1 MHNRP
6 FQFCRGNPL
15 WLPVS
20 KRPQT
25 IKLSYWLL
33 LFLFVFP
40 FGIRAAEVPAK
51 AAKLIKLRVSQS
63 TLNTR
68 AAILWIAQAQGLFAK
83 YGVDA
88 ETVFLASSN
97 IQTAALATGEVQ
109 IGTIGGA
116 TVLSGVAGGQSFRIV
131 ASPSNQLPYD
141 LVARPEV
148 KDGKDIRGKRIGVT
162 SVGGT
167 TWMAANLALQNFGLE
182 PGRDDV
188 KINAIGNQG
197 ILIQAIEGGSVDLA
211 IVDPFFSRRLKQKG
225 YKIMLELH
233 RSNIPFITTSV
244 VTTATYLRDHED
256 HVERFL
262 RAFLEAQ
269 AFTSKPENKPAVVKT
284 VTMKMKIT
292 DPATV
297 EESYQDL
304 LTGNEKKPYPSID
317 ALRNVQKL
325 MAPMNPKVAGLKPQ
339 EIVEPRII
347 RRLDDSGFIDSL
359 YDSKKRSR

>member
-1 MHNRP
+1 MNNRS
-6 FQFCRGNPL
+6 FRFCRGNPL

-25 IKLSYWLL
+25 IKLRYWLL

-40 FGIRAAEVPAK
+40 FVIRAAEVPPK
-51 AAKLIKLRVSQS
+51 VGKLIKLRVSQS

-83 YGVDA
+83 YGLDV

-148 KDGKDIRGKRIGVT
+148 KDSKDIRGKRIGVT

-211 IVDPFFSRRLKQKG
+211 IVDPFL
-225 YKIMLELH
+225 
-233 RSNIPFITTSV
+233 P
-244 VTTATYLRDHED
+244 
-256 HVERFL
+256 
-262 RAFLEAQ
+262 Q
-269 AFTSKPENKPAVVKT
+269 A
-284 VTMKMKIT
+284 
-292 DPATV
+292 
-297 EESYQDL
+297 
-304 LTGNEKKPYPSID
+304 
-317 ALRNVQKL
+317 
-325 MAPMNPKVAGLKPQ
+325 
-339 EIVEPRII
+339 
-347 RRLDDSGFIDSL
+347 
-359 YDSKKRSR
+359 

>member
-1 MHNRP
+1 MNNRSIRL
-6 FQFCRGNPL
+6 CRGKPFCLPL
-15 WLPVS
+15 SRSRQAS
-20 KRPQT
+20 K
-25 IKLSYWLL
+25 LGYWLV

-40 FGIRAAEVPAK
+40 FVTRAAEAPAK
-51 AAKLIKLRVSQS
+51 APQLIKLRVSQS

-83 YGVDA
+83 YGLDA
-88 ETVFLASSN
+88 ETVFLQSSN
-97 IQTAALATGEVQ
+97 LQTAALATGEVQ

-116 TVLSGVAGGQSFRIV
+116 TVLSGVAGGQTFRIV
-131 ASPSNQLPYD
+131 ASPTNQLPYD
-141 LVARPEV
+141 LVARPEI
-148 KDGKDIRGKRIGVT
+148 KDSKDIRGKRIGVT

-167 TWMAANLALQNFGLE
+167 TWMAANLALQNFGLD
-182 PGRDDV
+182 PGRDAV
-188 KINAIGNQG
+188 QINAVGNQG

-284 VTMKMKIT
+284 VTTKMKIT
-292 DPATV
+292 DSATA

-304 LTGNEKKPYPSID
+304 LVGNEKKPYPSIE

-325 MAPMNPKVAGLKPQ
+325 MAQMNPKVAGLKPE

-347 RRLDDSGFIDSL
+347 RRLDESGFIDSL
-359 YDSKKRSR
+359 YDSKKR

>member
-1 MHNRP
+1 MVARFEKTADNQTTLLAATDSFCVSVRNTSRRSTRESGKP
-6 FQFCRGNPL
+6 F
-15 WLPVS
+15 
-20 KRPQT
+20 
-25 IKLSYWLL
+25 
-33 LFLFVFP
+33 
-40 FGIRAAEVPAK
+40 
-51 AAKLIKLRVSQS
+51 KLRVSQS

-141 LVARPEV
+141 LVARPEI

-269 AFTSKPENKPAVVKT
+269 ALANRKT
-284 VTMKMKIT
+284 NRRCCE
-292 DPATV
+292 PPLSRRPNGSL
-297 EESYQDL
+297 E
-304 LTGNEKKPYPSID
+304 
-317 ALRNVQKL
+317 
-325 MAPMNPKVAGLKPQ
+325 VAA
-339 EIVEPRII
+339 
-347 RRLDDSGFIDSL
+347 
-359 YDSKKRSR
+359 